1 MAINDNTVPLGR
13 EGTGAAQILGPNR
26 ALQQFLST
34 NQNTQNRLLQEQ
46 QRFQQKQE
54 AYDGAFQKEMM
65 GLNELAVSPMYQ
77 QDLAQLTNALIKQ
90 GSELRSKGINPYN
103 PNQSPEAQAAVQ
115 QWQSEVNKVKQA
127 KLIADNLYQ
136 QRQDLVKKY
145 NANPASF
152 DIDEYKKIVN
162 FDKENSLLDV
172 MENGTQLPTLEEI
185 PDVGKMLT
193 TKYGEVYS
201 QGTVQD
207 VDANG
212 NPIRREVKEAD
223 MPRIA
228 NIVRNEFTEGT
239 PYANNVNRLLRKEFG
254 DGASI
259 SGLLRTTNRDEI
271 RSILDAQFRNDTSD
285 ANPIVE
291 LMSKGKVPSL
301 NSQEYNEFL
310 DKATDEQLKAEKILD
325 QQMQYAA
332 NSLIGKVNTRDTW
345 KFDFTLRNQKLKE
358 DAAARSARNSD
369 LSARNTLLSIQK
381 KLTGGDDEDDDL
393 ITDANDVD
401 FSTEN
406 NPNAIKVWGAI
417 PLNTSSF
424 SINPANAT
432 DVNTGSKVKTK
443 SIRGGISGVGLV
455 GYDKNGKVING
466 ATPEEV
472 MNNPNV
478 VSFKPQVI
486 IQDSK
491 SRSRNTYDVKDIPLE
506 TLPKTVQGKIKKVIS
521 IQEKAASEL
530 NKNIKSKSQTL
541 KPVKNPIVNGNVR

>member
-1 MAINDNTVPLGR
+1 MAIRNNTVPLGQQ
-13 EGTGAAQILGPNR
+13 GTGAAQVLGPNR
-26 ALQQFLST
+26 ALQYFLQN
-34 NQNTQNRLLQEQ
+34 NQQTQNRLLQEQ

-54 AYDGAFQKEMM
+54 AYDSAFQKELM
-65 GLNELAVSPMYQ
+65 GLNELAVAPMYQ
-77 QDLAQLTNALIKQ
+77 QDLSKLTNALIQQ
-90 GSELRSKGINPYN
+90 GAELRSKGVNPYN
-103 PNQSPEAQAAVQ
+103 PNQSPESQQAVQ
-115 QWQSEVNKVKQA
+115 QWQADLAKVKQA
-127 KLIADNLYQ
+127 KLVAENLYT

-145 NANPASF
+145 NANPSSF
-152 DIDEYKKIVN
+152 DIDEYKKIAN
-162 FDKENSLLDV
+162 FDKENPLDIV

-185 PDVGKMLT
+185 PDVGKLLT

-212 NPIRREVKEAD
+212 NPVRREVKQAD

-228 NIVRNEFTEGT
+228 NIVRNEFSEGT

-254 DGASI
+254 DGATI
-259 SGLLRTTNRDEI
+259 SGLLRTTDRDEI
-271 RSILDAQFRNDTSD
+271 KSILDAQFRNDTSD

-301 NSQEYNEFL
+301 DSKEYNDFL

-332 NSLIGKVNTRDTW
+332 NSLIGKVNTKDTW
-345 KFDFTLRNQKLKE
+345 KFDFTLRNQQLKE
-358 DAAARSARNSD
+358 EAAARSARNSD

-381 KLTGGDDEDDDL
+381 KLSGGSDDDDL
-393 ITDANDVD
+393 LTDANDVD

-424 SINPANAT
+424 SINPVNAT

-506 TLPKTVQGKIKKVIS
+506 TLPKTVQGKVKKAIS